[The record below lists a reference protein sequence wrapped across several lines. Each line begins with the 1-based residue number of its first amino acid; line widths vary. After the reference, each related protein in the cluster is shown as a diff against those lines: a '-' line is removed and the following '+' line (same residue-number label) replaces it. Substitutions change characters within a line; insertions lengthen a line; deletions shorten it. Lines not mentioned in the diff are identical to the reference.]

1 MVSRRKMIPTYIT
14 IIISLFSTFKCVW
27 QEPLACKQG
36 LFGMDGND
44 WSQAC
49 GLISDIKTWIHRK
62 QGLVDDIYH
71 PRCKQSSILLAIALI
86 LEKWKARNCSKYG
99 FERGVSSGVG
109 GIVGRKWRDLE
120 CDALRS
126 RGRRDQRYHPSSLG
140 ELPRSSESPFY
151 VTFCLRWKL
160 CQVKC

>member
-1 MVSRRKMIPTYIT
+1 M
-14 IIISLFSTFKCVW
+14 
-27 QEPLACKQG
+27 
-36 LFGMDGND
+36 
-44 WSQAC
+44 
-49 GLISDIKTWIHRK
+49 
-62 QGLVDDIYH
+62 
-71 PRCKQSSILLAIALI
+71 ALI

-151 VTFCLRWKL
+151 VTFCLSWKL
-160 CQVKC
+160 CQVNVRFSRELYCYLRSRKDQPCFPSCLGELPMNSESPSLCDFFAASKKLWYVLTSSEGGWCFEISSLVSSKRAKNE

>member
-1 MVSRRKMIPTYIT
+1 M
-14 IIISLFSTFKCVW
+14 
-27 QEPLACKQG
+27 
-36 LFGMDGND
+36 
-44 WSQAC
+44 
-49 GLISDIKTWIHRK
+49 
-62 QGLVDDIYH
+62 
-71 PRCKQSSILLAIALI
+71 ALI

-151 VTFCLRWKL
+151 VTFASLENYVKSMLGSPESCTAISEVGKTSPASPVVWESSQWIVKALL
-160 CQVKC
+160 CVTFSLLLKNCDTFWLLPRVDGALKSAVLYHQKGPRMNKKGLI

>member
-1 MVSRRKMIPTYIT
+1 M
-14 IIISLFSTFKCVW
+14 
-27 QEPLACKQG
+27 
-36 LFGMDGND
+36 
-44 WSQAC
+44 
-49 GLISDIKTWIHRK
+49 
-62 QGLVDDIYH
+62 
-71 PRCKQSSILLAIALI
+71 ALI

-151 VTFCLRWKL
+151 VTFLPLFKITSNQMLGSQENCTAISEVGETRAASPVVWESSQWIVKALLCVTFWLLLKKL
-160 CQVKC
+160 WYVLTSSEGGWCFEISSLGSSKKAKND